1 MPLPTHCWMWM
12 SVIYQCWRNYKAH
25 YRFMGDKGAA
35 TVNVLALAVTLF
47 CAVRNLKAAP
57 SVR

>member
-1 MPLPTHCWMWM
+1 
-12 SVIYQCWRNYKAH
+12 
-25 YRFMGDKGAA
+25 MGDKGAT